1 MSKLL
6 IVDDSAEL
14 LEVMKYI
21 LERNGYTVKTL
32 IRADD
37 IDREISEFQPDL
49 LIPDIFSW

>member
-14 LEVMKYI
+14 LEVMKNI

-32 IRADD
+32 IRAKM
-37 IDREISEFQPDL
+37 IFIGRLVSFK
-49 LIPDIFSW
+49 LI